1 MSKTRGIVLAILV
14 TVLLGAGLFLAYD
27 ASKHNESR
35 YDVSITQEVQAWDA
49 PGLDGTL
56 RFVSEF
62 TNFYPGLAIWT
73 AVVAIF
79 IWRGLRVEAL
89 VLLMAVVTFAGA
101 EALGVLVDRPR
112 PSSQLVH
119 VSEALIGNG
128 FPSGHVFAAV
138 VFYGLLVTMILR
150 RTRMVSIRVL
160 APVIGLS
167 IVILAGVARVY
178 LGVHWTSDVLGG
190 FFLGSAALG
199 GLLWVYAGLSAG
211 CLEFLGLEFRVK
223 RLGSG

>member
-1 MSKTRGIVLAILV
+1 MSRTRGRVLVILV
-14 TVLLGAGLFLAYD
+14 TTLLGAGLFLAFD

-62 TNFYPGLAIWT
+62 TNFYPGLAIWA
-73 AVVAIF
+73 AVVAIL

-89 VLLMAVVTFAGA
+89 VLLMAVVAFAGA
-101 EALGVLVDRPR
+101 EALGLLVDRPR
-112 PSSQLVH
+112 PSRQLVH
-119 VSEALIGNG
+119 VSQTLVGNG

-138 VFYGLLVTMILR
+138 VFYGLLVAMILR
-150 RTRMVSIRVL
+150 RTRMITLRLL
-160 APVIGLS
+160 APVVGLS
-167 IVILAGVARVY
+167 IVVLAGVARVY

-199 GLLWVYAGLSAG
+199 GLLWIYAGLSAG
-211 CLEFLGLEFRVK
+211 YLEFLGLGFRV
-223 RLGSG
+223 RRHGSG